1 MRKQRAKL
9 EVSAISSMTTE
20 KIATTEQ
27 TMFLFHANWIKNSDT
42 QIKMKSLQV
51 KS

>member
-9 EVSAISSMTTE
+9 ELSAISSTTTE